1 MNFIKK
7 RKRKKKKEK
16 IGKSKQNEVNI
27 KVPYNIMVQW
37 NVEKNVNTRMMAFV
51 AEYVKVK

>member
-1 MNFIKK
+1 MDFINK
-7 RKRKKKKEK
+7 RKRRKKKEK
-16 IGKSKQNEVNI
+16 IGMSKQNEVNI

-37 NVEKNVNTRMMAFV
+37 NVEKNVNTRMMALV

>member
-1 MNFIKK
+1 MDF
-7 RKRKKKKEK
+7 KKKKEK

-27 KVPYNIMVQW
+27 KVPYNIMAQW
-37 NVEKNVNTRMMAFV
+37 NVEKNVNTRMMALV